1 MTWLQD
7 IQEPPPI
14 AANLRWIRNSL
25 CSLEVRGSCH
35 RVACA
40 AANFTRGVAL
50 LQADGIRSPAH
61 QRWFQSSR
69 TVGGYTIN
77 IPWIVTV
84 NPFWSARG
92 QSGFDVLDDAV
103 ALPGIP
109 DSKGCGGR
117 ASIAGS
123 VMLIWIQTGLE
134 RGSRYTSINT
144 WILQMPLW
152 VKKPYWATGTTLG
165 VQGSNVSIWK
175 ACTGPGYAWQFVN
188 TWQCACKYIQKA
200 APTIQIRR
208 EAVQKHSTN
217 KDCMTPPS
225 PHSQIPGAL
234 VVVVVVVV
242 KLQLIW

>member
-35 RVACA
+35 GVACA

-61 QRWFQSSR
+61 QPWFQSSR

-109 DSKGCGGR
+109 DSKGCGAVPALQALLCWYGFKPDLR
-117 ASIAGS
+117 EG
-123 VMLIWIQTGLE
+123 QD
-134 RGSRYTSINT
+134 
-144 WILQMPLW
+144 ILQSIHEFYKCHNESKAL
-152 VKKPYWATGTTLG
+152 LG
-165 VQGSNVSIWK
+165 NWDNSW
-175 ACTGPGYAWQFVN
+175 CTRQ
-188 TWQCACKYIQKA
+188 QCL
-200 APTIQIRR
+200 
-208 EAVQKHSTN
+208 
-217 KDCMTPPS
+217 D
-225 PHSQIPGAL
+225 L
-234 VVVVVVVV
+234 
-242 KLQLIW
+242 